1 MAHHHHGGGAALS
14 DESGALGSASP
25 NGESSESLV
34 WFKVQAFFVLLVIG
48 ALGGLLPLKA
58 RELHSNRDRYLAM
71 GNTFSGGLFLCAGFS
86 HMLGE
91 ALEGFQARQLPVD
104 APLLYCLFGIL
115 ATLFV
120 EKVLL
125 SYFQEP
131 DSSSSSGSSAHA
143 GHSHVHGLLNV
154 GHDID
159 STAKS
164 RASSVAS
171 TLQTYMLTILL
182 SMHSIIEGVALG
194 VEESV
199 DDASRVLMAIAAHKS
214 FAAFALGLSLVRGG
228 ASTAALVRIVLMFA
242 FMSPLGV
249 LLGAVFA
256 LNLEAD
262 DNVWSGAIQAFAA
275 GSFIYVA
282 LVEILLEEFSRPHDR
297 ALKFFLMLLGV
308 AVMLS
313 L

>member
-1 MAHHHHGGGAALS
+1 MGHHHGGQHDLLS
-14 DESGALGSASP
+14 SPLASLSTTP
-25 NGESSESLV
+25 LEPADVV
-34 WFKVQAFFVLLVIG
+34 WFKVKAFVVLLLIG

-58 RELHSNRDRYLAM
+58 RELHSNRDRYLAL

-91 ALEGFQARQLPVD
+91 ALEGFQERELPVD

-125 SYFQEP
+125 SYFHG
-131 DSSSSSGSSAHA
+131 DASDAHGGGGGG

-154 GHDID
+154 DHEID

-164 RASSVAS
+164 RPSLAS

-194 VEESV
+194 VEENI

-228 ASTAALVRIVLMFA
+228 ASNAALVRIVMLFA
-242 FMSPLGV
+242 FMSPVGV
-249 LLGAVFA
+249 LLGALFT
-256 LNLEAD
+256 LNLDGD
-262 DNVWSGAIQAFAA
+262 DSVWSGAIQAFAA

-297 ALKFFLMLLGV
+297 ALKFVLMLLGV
-308 AVMLS
+308 GVMLS

>member
-1 MAHHHHGGGAALS
+1 MGHHHHGGGGGNS
-14 DESGALGSASP
+14 EGDEQSVAHGD
-25 NGESSESLV
+25 SSESLV
-34 WFKVQAFFVLLVIG
+34 WFKAQAFVVLLVIG

-58 RELHSNRDRYLAM
+58 RELHSNRDRYLAL

-91 ALEGFQARQLPVD
+91 ALEGFEARQLPVD

-125 SYFQEP
+125 SYFQHEP
-131 DSSSSSGSSAHA
+131 SDSSSSSSHA
-143 GHSHVHGLLNV
+143 GHSHVHGLLSV
-154 GHDID
+154 GHDHID

-164 RASSVAS
+164 RSSSVAS

-228 ASTAALVRIVLMFA
+228 AATAVLVRIVVMFA
-242 FMSPLGV
+242 LMSPLGV

>member
-1 MAHHHHGGGAALS
+1 M
-14 DESGALGSASP
+14 
-25 NGESSESLV
+25 
-34 WFKVQAFFVLLVIG
+34 LLLIG

-58 RELHSNRDRYLAM
+58 RELHSNRDRYLAL

-91 ALEGFQARQLPVD
+91 ALEGFQERELPVD

-125 SYFQEP
+125 SYFHG
-131 DSSSSSGSSAHA
+131 DASDAHGGGGGG

-154 GHDID
+154 DHEID

-164 RASSVAS
+164 RPSLAS

-194 VEESV
+194 VEENI

-228 ASTAALVRIVLMFA
+228 ASNAALVRIVMLFA
-242 FMSPLGV
+242 FMSPVGV
-249 LLGAVFA
+249 LLGALFT
-256 LNLEAD
+256 LNLDGD
-262 DNVWSGAIQAFAA
+262 DSVWSGAIQAFAA

-297 ALKFFLMLLGV
+297 ALKFVLMLLGV
-308 AVMLS
+308 GVMLS